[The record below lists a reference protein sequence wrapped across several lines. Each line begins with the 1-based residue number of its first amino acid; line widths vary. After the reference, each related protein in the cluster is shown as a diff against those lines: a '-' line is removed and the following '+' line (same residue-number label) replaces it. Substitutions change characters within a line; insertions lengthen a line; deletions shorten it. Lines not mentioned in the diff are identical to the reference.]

1 MGQGTARRPRCDDR
15 TRLSL
20 RFSSCKNV
28 ELSCHCHHVPTLGMR
43 SQADGNL
50 RYIGLAYYFHI
61 HVRCPP
67 DSGLAASA
75 DEEIK
80 QCGSKTA
87 VDKVEDDV
95 LQHGSKLTLL
105 EVNTTACERLF
116 SLGCVST
123 PCRCDAGEGVGA
135 GVLTREYIA
144 QGCGGRW
151 PGGRRR
157 WRDGQASLCQL
168 VALGSSPLWLW
179 ADA

>member
-1 MGQGTARRPRCDDR
+1 METYGT
-15 TRLSL
+15 
-20 RFSSCKNV
+20 
-28 ELSCHCHHVPTLGMR
+28 
-43 SQADGNL
+43 
-50 RYIGLAYYFHI
+50 LAYYFHI

-105 EVNTTACERLF
+105 EVITTACERLF

-123 PCRCDAGEGVGA
+123 PGVAVMQGKVSALESSQGSTSPRAAEG
-135 GVLTREYIA
+135 
-144 QGCGGRW
+144 
-151 PGGRRR
+151 
-157 WRDGQASLCQL
+157 DGQAGGGGGGMDRQASLYST
-168 VALGSSPLWLW
+168 ASFR
-179 ADA
+179 

>member
-123 PCRCDAGEGVGA
+123 PV
-135 GVLTREYIA
+135 
-144 QGCGGRW
+144 
-151 PGGRRR
+151 
-157 WRDGQASLCQL
+157 SL
-168 VALGSSPLWLW
+168 
-179 ADA
+179 

>member
-1 MGQGTARRPRCDDR
+1 
-15 TRLSL
+15 
-20 RFSSCKNV
+20 
-28 ELSCHCHHVPTLGMR
+28 MR

-50 RYIGLAYYFHI
+50 RYIGLACYFHI

-123 PCRCDAGEGVGA
+123 PV
-135 GVLTREYIA
+135 
-144 QGCGGRW
+144 
-151 PGGRRR
+151 
-157 WRDGQASLCQL
+157 SL
-168 VALGSSPLWLW
+168 
-179 ADA
+179 